1 MVWLTVGMYGDS
13 ITDSKQAMFT
23 DTPVTVPARC
33 LQRRNRDQS
42 VRQIMKLNVLVNL
55 TVDRNCIL
63 ITPHLVGCTYKY
75 FFLLRIDFMI

>member
-33 LQRRNRDQS
+33 LKRRNTDRS
-42 VRQIMKLNVLVNL
+42 ARQIINLNVPVNL
-55 TVDRNCIL
+55 TMDRNCFL
-63 ITPHLVGCTYKY
+63 ITTHLVGIQI
-75 FFLLRIDFMI
+75 FLSAKN